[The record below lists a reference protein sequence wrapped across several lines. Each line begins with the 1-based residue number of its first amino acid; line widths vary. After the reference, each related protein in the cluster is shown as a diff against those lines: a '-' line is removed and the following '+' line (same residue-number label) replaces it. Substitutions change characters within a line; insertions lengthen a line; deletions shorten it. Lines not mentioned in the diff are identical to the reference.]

1 MSFRPLASSR
11 AFLKEKLRRYRFEI
25 RHVAVLFV
33 VLLIFQI
40 LVSLVHK
47 ISLQDFLV
55 KTQAWYQQDSAERL
69 ANLTTTSLEL
79 LLETSTPKQALSGY
93 ERRNVVQ
100 ALNVVI
106 GQQLLY
112 QNVQELCLFVPCDT
126 AIAAIDEGEILY
138 AYFFENLRQ
147 LPVPQVTHLPA
158 LRMYEKLATEIRRNE
173 QVHTVLEGKQIFHVF
188 VPFIPRG
195 EYSGVVYMKISPD
208 FSPITTEVIANYDKV
223 AIIFT
228 GLIMLGLLAMYFLYS
243 NTLRERDEA
252 QARLF
257 EAQKLRLAEQIDH
270 QKELLFTKRI
280 YHTHHKAEKV
290 MGFIKED
297 LHALTE
303 NSVAAVKS
311 RATRYANFIAR
322 VIYDMK
328 WYDPPLHTIR
338 NALFKTNVNEVLR
351 FLVTNVFQRLSRHE
365 ETFAFKLDLD
375 ERMPEVAINEYVV
388 WEVFEPIMQNSLD
401 HAGVEMVEI
410 AIRTAY
416 DHEARRSRVMMAD
429 NGKGI
434 PAALLQENEN
444 GIKRIFEE
452 HVTTENEN
460 ERHAGYGCYLAY
472 EIATQRC
479 GWKLDAQNLPGGGAQ
494 FTFIIP
500 HD

>member
-1 MSFRPLASSR
+1 MLFRLLAKSR
-11 AFLKEKLRRYRFEI
+11 VFFKEKLRRYRFEI
-25 RHVAVLFV
+25 RHVAVLFM

-100 ALNVVI
+100 ALNIVI

-112 QNVQELCLFVPCDT
+112 QNVQELCLFVPSDST
-126 AIAAIDEGEILY
+126 IAAIDEGEVLY
-138 AYFFENLRQ
+138 AYFFENLRR
-147 LPVPQVTHLPA
+147 LPSPPVSHLPA
-158 LRMYEKLATEIRRNE
+158 LHMYEKLAAEIRRNE

-208 FSPITTEVIANYDKV
+208 FSSITTEVIANYDKV

-228 GLIMLGLLAMYFLYS
+228 GLIILGLLAMYFLYS

-257 EAQKLRLAEQIDH
+257 EAQKMRLTEQIDH
-270 QKELLFTKRI
+270 QKELLFTRRI

-297 LHALTE
+297 LHTLTE
-303 NSVAAVKS
+303 NTVAAVKD
-311 RATRYANFIAR
+311 RATRYASFIAR

-338 NALFKTNVNEVLR
+338 NVFFKTSVNEVLR
-351 FLVTNVFQRLSRHE
+351 FLVANVFQRLSRPV

-375 ERMPEVAINEYVV
+375 ESMPEVAINEYVV
-388 WEVFEPIMQNSLD
+388 WEVLEPIIQNSLD
-401 HAGVEMVEI
+401 HAGCEMVEI
-410 AIRTAY
+410 TIRTSAE
-416 DHEARRSRVMMAD
+416 HEARQSRVVIAD

-434 PAALLQENEN
+434 APELLLENEA
-444 GIKRIFEE
+444 GLKRIFEE
-452 HVTTENEN
+452 QVTTENEN
-460 ERHAGYGCYLAY
+460 GRHAGYGCYLAY

-479 GWKLDAQNLPGGGAQ
+479 GWKLDAQNLPDGGAQ

-500 HD
+500 HN